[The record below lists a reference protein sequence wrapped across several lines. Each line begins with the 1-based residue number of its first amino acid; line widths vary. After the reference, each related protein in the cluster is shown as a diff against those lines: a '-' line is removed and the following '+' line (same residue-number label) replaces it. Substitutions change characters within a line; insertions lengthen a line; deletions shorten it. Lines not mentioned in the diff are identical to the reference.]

1 LVKTRAGKRSLACS
15 IKAKSVSDECK
26 LNRRVTHRQI
36 SKRIER
42 PGAPLVQR
50 FDQTMGVIVHRALN
64 CVDTHQTR
72 IRPVTQQICEPL
84 PIYPAQSL
92 LRNPAQ

>member
-1 LVKTRAGKRSLACS
+1 LPKTRAGKRSLAGS

-26 LNRRVTHRQI
+26 LNRRVLHRQI

-42 PGAPLVQR
+42 PGTPLMQP
-50 FDQTMGVIVHRALN
+50 FDQTIGVIVHRALY
-64 CVDTHQTR
+64 CVDAHHTR